1 MAAIETKEL
10 YEITRRTPRSFEGD
24 RLQFVLPDFNRHAWT
39 SELARSTWELRIAR
53 ILNAWLDVEWLSV
66 AAGIRDCGLLWVYP
80 ETLQLLIPKWEAAQL
95 SAIELKFNDYSGNS
109 GRVSAPA
116 SVQGMICVVVGTLE
130 KAVQLC
136 EAWQCSDDE
145 TIGSLLG
152 YPECCRAFFRQVW
165 IGQRCLDTTWSM
177 AENTS
182 SQTGNG
188 VVRVESGG
196 TPFANILW
204 RWLGVRAVPH
214 LPCRFDCSA
223 TIEFAERLLALAR
236 NNGYSQEAEW
246 IEEILTWP
254 VEWSALHGIAEIKSP
269 LMKLS
274 TRTDATA
281 GKWVV
286 QWAGTDYP
294 KEGAVGLHFPF
305 RPPKKSR
312 ISSLEIS
319 TTELRAPVSNDS
331 DQAWRYADNGFRSFT
346 TMEEL
351 HQPLLTMAREALAGK
366 SGNVVDLG
374 CGNGILLNKI
384 CAGRHDLTPHGIDSN
399 GLALGHARQLQPE
412 LAAKF
417 LQGDLFEIESWASG
431 NQRYTLAILM
441 LGRLLE
447 VPTESAMRVLKQ
459 LQVSCDQVLVYV
471 YPDWGAHPLAGIAA
485 RFGLVLEPSRYQS
498 AAFLK

>member
-1 MAAIETKEL
+1 
-10 YEITRRTPRSFEGD
+10 
-24 RLQFVLPDFNRHAWT
+24 
-39 SELARSTWELRIAR
+39 
-53 ILNAWLDVEWLSV
+53 
-66 AAGIRDCGLLWVYP
+66 
-80 ETLQLLIPKWEAAQL
+80 
-95 SAIELKFNDYSGNS
+95 
-109 GRVSAPA
+109 
-116 SVQGMICVVVGTLE
+116 
-130 KAVQLC
+130 
-136 EAWQCSDDE
+136 
-145 TIGSLLG
+145 
-152 YPECCRAFFRQVW
+152 
-165 IGQRCLDTTWSM
+165 M

-188 VVRVESGG
+188 VVRVAPGG

-214 LPCRFDCSA
+214 LPCRFDCAA
-223 TIEFAERLLALAR
+223 TIEFAECLLALAR

-312 ISSLEIS
+312 ISLLEIS
-319 TTELRAPVSNDS
+319 TTDLRAPVSNDS
-331 DQAWRYADNGFRSFT
+331 GEAWRYADNGFTSFT

-366 SGNVVDLG
+366 SGNVLDLG

-384 CAGRHDLTPHGIDSN
+384 CSGRPDLTPHGIDSN
-399 GLALGHARQLQPE
+399 GLALDHARQLQPE
-412 LAAKF
+412 LPAKF

-441 LGRLLE
+441 LGRLVE
-447 VPTESAMRVLKQ
+447 VPTESALRLLNQ
-459 LQVSCDQVLVYV
+459 LQVSCEQVLVYV
-471 YPDWGAHPLAGIAA
+471 YPDWGEQRLGGIAA
-485 RFGLVLEPSRYQS
+485 RFGLALEPSSYQS